1 MGVDGPTPFQS
12 KGLRRGEWERN
23 GKGGGVGRQKGEG
36 LRRGGRGGRERGR
49 RSVNWR

>member
-12 KGLRRGEWERN
+12 KGLRRGEWER
-23 GKGGGVGRQKGEG
+23 GGVGRQKGEG
-36 LRRGGRGGRERGR
+36 VRRGGRGGRGRGR

>member
-23 GKGGGVGRQKGEG
+23 GKGGGGRKAERGGSDKGRQ
-36 LRRGGRGGRERGR
+36 RGKRERKEEC
-49 RSVNWR
+49 